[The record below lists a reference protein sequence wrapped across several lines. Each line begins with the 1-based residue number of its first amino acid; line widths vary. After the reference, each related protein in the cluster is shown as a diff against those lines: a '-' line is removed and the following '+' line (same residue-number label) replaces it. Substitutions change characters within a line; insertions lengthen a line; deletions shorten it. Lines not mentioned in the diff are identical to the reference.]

1 MDLVAM
7 TKQHTT
13 VPRFVVAVSMVAALL
28 CATRVDA
35 LDAARTLTQYVHRIW
50 QSQQGLPQP
59 SVYAVVQTSDGRLWL
74 GTQTGLVRFDGV
86 RFTTVGESDGLSFP
100 DVWVT
105 HLVEDRAH
113 ALWIGTDASG
123 IFRLQNG
130 SLTRFSTQDG

>member
-1 MDLVAM
+1 M
-7 TKQHTT
+7 TTQHTI
-13 VPRFVVAVSMVAALL
+13 VPRLVVVSMAAALL
-28 CATRVDA
+28 CASRVDA

-50 QSQQGLPQP
+50 QTQQGLPQP

-86 RFTTVGESDGLSFP
+86 RFTTVGESGGVTLA

-105 HLVEDRAH
+105 QLVKDRAH

-130 SLTRFSTQDG
+130 SLTRF